1 MDERQ
6 TRTKV
11 LSMVR
16 RYHAQA
22 FGSAGKP
29 FAPGDHIPY
38 GGRVFDA
45 EELVTLVD
53 AALDFW
59 LTAGPYAQQLETRLA
74 EWLGSDHCALTNSGS
89 SANLLAVSAL
99 CASSLGPRRIQPG
112 DEVITVAAGFPTTV
126 TPIIQNQAVPVF
138 VDVAVPTYNIDVT
151 CLEAALSTRS
161 KAVLLA
167 HTLGN
172 PFDVETVL
180 AFCRRHELWL
190 IEDNCDA
197 LGSQVRLDGRW
208 RCTGTI
214 GDIGTCSF
222 YPAHQITTGEGGAIL
237 TRSAQ
242 LHRTMV
248 SLRDWGRDCWC
259 ASGEENAC
267 RRRFSQQ
274 HGELP
279 FGYDHRYVY
288 SHFGYNLKIT
298 DLQAAIGCAQLAKL
312 PDFIAARLK
321 NWSLLRE
328 GLRGLEEWL
337 ILPEAT
343 PYTAPSW
350 FGFAISVRNPF
361 FFSRDELVR
370 FLEKHRIQ
378 TRMLFAGNII
388 KHPCFDDM
396 RSAGRGYR
404 TVGPLEQTEF
414 IMNHTFWIGVYPGIT
429 PAMTE
434 YIIDVIH
441 RFCANRGL
449 K

>member
-6 TRTKV
+6 TRAE
-11 LSMVR
+11 LLALVR

-29 FAPGDHIPY
+29 FAPGDRIPY

-45 EELVTLVD
+45 EELVSLVD

-59 LTAGPYAQQLETRLA
+59 LTAGPCAQQLERRLG
-74 EWLGSDHCALTNSGS
+74 EWLGSGHCALTNSGS

-99 CASSLGPRRIQPG
+99 CTPSLGPRRIQPG

-138 VDVAVPTYNIDVT
+138 VDVALPTYNVDVA
-151 CLEAALSTRS
+151 CLEAALSPRS

-180 AFCRRHELWL
+180 AFCRRHALWL

-197 LGSQVRLDGRW
+197 LGSRVHIDGQWRL
-208 RCTGTI
+208 TGTI

-222 YPAHQITTGEGGAIL
+222 YPAHQITTGEGGAVL
-237 TRSAQ
+237 TSSAQ
-242 LHRTMV
+242 LQRIMV

-259 ASGEENAC
+259 APGEENAC
-267 RRRFSQQ
+267 RRRFCQQ

-279 FGYDHRYVY
+279 LGYDHRYVY
-288 SHFGYNLKIT
+288 SHFGYNLKMT
-298 DLQAAIGCAQLAKL
+298 DLQAAIGCAQIAKL
-312 PDFIAARLK
+312 PAFIAARRK
-321 NWSLLRE
+321 NWGLLRE
-328 GLRGLEEWL
+328 GLNEFEPWL
-337 ILPEAT
+337 ILPEPT
-343 PYTAPSW
+343 PGSEPSW
-350 FGFAISVRNPF
+350 FGFALSVRDPSAF
-361 FFSRDELVR
+361 TRDELVR
-370 FLEKHRIQ
+370 CLEEHRIQ
-378 TRMLFAGNII
+378 TRTLFAGNIT
-388 KHPCFDDM
+388 KHPCFDEM
-396 RSAGRGYR
+396 RRSGSGYR
-404 TVGPLEQTEF
+404 TVGPLERTDF

-429 PAMTE
+429 PAMIE
-434 YIIDVIH
+434 HIIEVI
-441 RFCANRGL
+441 RGFFAGRSL
-449 K
+449 R